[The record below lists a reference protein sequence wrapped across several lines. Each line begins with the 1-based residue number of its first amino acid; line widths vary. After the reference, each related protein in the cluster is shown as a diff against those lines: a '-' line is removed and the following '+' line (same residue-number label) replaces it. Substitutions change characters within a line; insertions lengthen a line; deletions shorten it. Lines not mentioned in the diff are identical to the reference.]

1 MLQLHTDG
9 GDVFMYVID
18 LAAVINLAIIGYLI
32 YTYRSKKTMSEKL
45 LQTLKQVGGFAL
57 AWGAASTL
65 LGLFEAFRWLEQA
78 KEMVSFN
85 IFYGGMRVAL
95 ITVIY
100 GFIVHMISLIAYI
113 ILSLTKK
120 S

>member
-1 MLQLHTDG
+1 MLQLHSDG

-18 LAAVINLAIIGYLI
+18 LAALINLSIIGYLI
-32 YTYRSKKTMSEKL
+32 YTYRSKKTMNEKL
-45 LQTLKQVGGFAL
+45 LQTIKQVGGFAL

-95 ITVIY
+95 ICTLY
-100 GFIVHMISLIAYI
+100 GLAVYLISQMAFILLTIA
-113 ILSLTKK
+113 KK
-120 S
+120 N